1 MQTYNV
7 KDIAEMLDAN
17 KETVRRWIRSGKL
30 KANKTSNKDGNVV
43 TEEDL
48 YKFLKDKSK
57 YAAIAA
63 GLAEANPFLGIA
75 GIIGA
80 AGVMGAA
87 ASLFNS
93 KNKNKE
99 ELRFV
104 ADDVRRTLENNI
116 QASQKLIKEKRRT
129 IEQIQNEIEKEEQNI
144 KEYTFALQHLELSE
158 KVSDEDVEGE

>member
-17 KETVRRWIRSGKL
+17 EETVRRWIRSGKL

-48 YKFLKDKSK
+48 YKFLKNKSK

-63 GLAEANPFLGIA
+63 GLAVANPFLGIA

-87 ASLFNS
+87 ASLFN
-93 KNKNKE
+93 NKNKE

-144 KEYTFALQHLELSE
+144 KEYAFALQHLELSE
-158 KVSDEDVEGE
+158 KERDEDVEGE